1 MLPGTASEIQE
12 EAEWLTLS
20 PVDGFGEL
28 CRRTSLPAE
37 PTDGGVLVYINR
49 GRRLANLHT
58 NPSWRHFLP
67 RGHAVRISE
76 ITLSSANMCI
86 FLVVFLTCSLYSIL
100 SPFLKQEASLYFKPW
115 RPAPR

>member
-20 PVDGFGEL
+20 PVDGFGGL
-28 CRRTSLPAE
+28 CTRTSLPSE
-37 PTDGGVLVYINR
+37 PTHGGILVYINR

-58 NPSWRHFLP
+58 NHSWRHFLP
-67 RGHAVRISE
+67 RGHAVRISK

-86 FLVVFLTCSLYSIL
+86 FLVVFLTCLIYSIL
-100 SPFLKQEASLYFKPW
+100 SPFFKQEASPYFKPW
-115 RPAPR
+115 RPVPR